1 MAVRMVREVYKRV
14 KVPLIGMGGIASWE
28 DAAEMMIAGAAA
40 VQVGTANFRNPM
52 AMPEIIDGLERYAR
66 QLGLSCISELTGTVE
81 EWA

>member
-1 MAVRMVREVYKRV
+1 
-14 KVPLIGMGGIASWE
+14 
-28 DAAEMMIAGAAA
+28 MMIAGAAA